1 MLYKASCSS
10 SSIIFHNVSLTSFY
24 FFIIIVLNSL
34 RCLKREVQETR
45 LPSSN
50 DQVTEEDI
58 KTFKHTQELTT
69 KVNGVFV

>member
-1 MLYKASCSS
+1 MPALQNALKTSCWSLFLIMILLHLYET
-10 SSIIFHNVSLTSFY
+10 IT
-24 FFIIIVLNSL
+24 VLNSL

-58 KTFKHTQELTT
+58 KMFKHTQELTT
-69 KVNGVFV
+69 KVNRV